1 MKKVLLKCS
10 VKGCPRTKKIDWDDD
25 FPEGTETVTLKCP
38 WHDDGDFDSEDY
50 FDKDGKQLYWKP
62 SDL

>member
-1 MKKVLLKCS
+1 MTKYFHKVFKICPLGDDYQQRIAELVALL
-10 VKGCPRTKKIDWDDD
+10 
-25 FPEGTETVTLKCP
+25 
-38 WHDDGDFDSEDY
+38 DGDFDSEDY